1 MSENSLAKVNEFKS
15 VLNSQTVRA
24 QLSHS
29 LKGKAGA
36 FMSSMI
42 DLYSGDTSLQQC
54 DPEKV
59 ALEAIK
65 AASLDLPIVKSLGYA
80 YVVPYKKVPTF
91 VVGYKGLI
99 QLAQRTGQYKIINA
113 DVVYEGELLG
123 FDKLSGI
130 PDIGG
135 ERISDKVVGYF
146 AYFRLLN
153 GHEHVFYMSKTDMEA
168 YGKRY
173 SPSYNSNYS
182 PWQTEFDKMALKTV
196 LRQLLSKW
204 GPTSTEMQKA
214 EAYDDKGD
222 TPETEI
228 QKNANKTVIDIDPS
242 TGEVKELPE
251 PQEQPSIPVE
261 ETARRGLKME
271 EAEIHP
277 EPENQLQ
284 GPQEAP
290 FLDGLDD

>member
-1 MSENSLAKVNEFKS
+1 MNENSLAKVSEFKS

-29 LKGKAGA
+29 LKEKAGA

-42 DLYSGDTSLQQC
+42 DLYSSDTSLQQC

-91 VVGYKGLI
+91 IVGYKGLI
-99 QLAQRTGQYKIINA
+99 QLAQRTGQYKVINA
-113 DVVYEGELLG
+113 DVVYEGELKG

-130 PDIGG
+130 PDISG

-153 GHEHVFYMSKTDMEA
+153 GHEHVFYMSKLDMEA

-204 GPTSTEMQKA
+204 GPTSTEMQKV

-222 TPETEI
+222 TPEMEI
-228 QKNANKTVIDIDPS
+228 QKKANKTVIDIDPS

-251 PQEQPSIPVE
+251 LHEQPSIPAE
-261 ETARRGLKME
+261 EMSHSEPKSEKRAIVS
-271 EAEIHP
+271 EAE
-277 EPENQLQ
+277 NQPQ
-284 GPQEAP
+284 KPQEAP